1 MKHFKHLFL
10 LMLIAMGLCPA
21 MAQTQTHEAPYEVDF
36 NTRINTSSGFSVAP
50 GWQHIVDGNM
60 YYSYNSYNGY
70 EGGWLYTSYNQAEGV
85 NDLLVTPLVSGDVSM
100 LVKIYS
106 SSHADEAS
114 LRLFA
119 VTEGTDGTLQI
130 GDELPTELEFVT
142 EPEVAEGEEQP
153 VPALSTSSFVRVRL
167 ARGLE
172 TPTMVGI
179 RMAYVGIDNF
189 HADEADVVLHPGLTI
204 SSAQLNT
211 RTPEVTA
218 AGTYTLKFV
227 YRVSNTGEVDLNP
240 GDEGYEVRLYMKA
253 PEAGS
258 EDILLKT
265 IPVEE
270 TLAAGDQGSNTNV
283 EIELA
288 YEDYPDTYSYYFEEG
303 ISGTRYNV
311 YYQSTPVPYE
321 AVFAL
326 TDADGNEVKSG
337 VTIDFGL
344 VSGPRSKS
352 YRISNSGT
360 APLRLTG
367 LDVEGDFAVEGIS
380 AETVVNAKSYV
391 TFNIVAKGT
400 QPGEQLE
407 QITISSEEGGDYALI
422 VKAVVAEEGKWFEA
436 FDDGKVPVNMPVVD
450 GYWFVSSSGSTVGM
464 LYQSSDM
471 EGHIQ
476 SPMITL
482 AEGEAIMFEAM
493 GYDSSYNSALLKVY
507 WSTDRNTWTK
517 AAELS
522 TSGVADEWK
531 LSTTTK
537 KIYSVTGLPAGNI
550 YLMFGDRYCYIDN
563 IYGGTLVETA
573 HDMVTVSSNIP
584 AEAQVNNA
592 YSVSVTLKNAN
603 TETEAAGQYKVRL
616 YADNQ
621 MVAETEGADI
631 EPGKQ
636 MAFNLSYTPHKAGV
650 QKVYVAFEAEDYV
663 MKTAEVDVNVA
674 EEQATSQVQ
683 VGDYYTNNNKT
694 PLDINNSN
702 TESEAVYT
710 ADDLGLAAGTKINK
724 ITWRGYSMSKDV
736 TTDVQVWIENTEDVA
751 VGSEMKDV
759 STMTC
764 IYDGQYTFKKQGSSS
779 NRTDMLSVSL
789 AEPFVYEGQSLRI
802 HVRSMEIN
810 GYTTVYFEN
819 TNITGQCLY
828 RSSYSTTDFSQMS
841 LKNGNLPVVYLDVEK
856 DPTTLSGTV
865 TLAEDGTP
873 IADQNVTLV
882 SGDVL
887 YEATTDGEG
896 HYTMDVI
903 QDQLTYQL
911 RIEKEG
917 YNPFTQEVSFTGG
930 SQVVDAALVV
940 AKGLTID
947 AIEAP
952 AEAVANNEVT
962 VTVKATN
969 YSSTL
974 TEAGSYTAQLLNADG
989 EQIAEAETVALAAGE
1004 QHDYVFT
1011 FRPTEVGSME
1021 VYAAFEG
1028 LNFSEESE
1036 HATIEVKEE
1045 TALADI
1051 VIANPSSY
1059 SYSTNYN
1066 CAFDLYGSDDK
1077 GCQAIYTPAQM
1088 GIEAGINLRSIALRG
1103 YNTGNAV
1110 TANVRL
1116 FLQNTEDTEDYLTD
1130 QSEMQQVFEGRVTF
1144 EKGGNSSNRIVML
1157 NMPLTEPFVYEGK
1170 NMRIWIELT
1179 NQQGTS
1185 SGAYFEYFSETEY
1198 ISKDGGQTWKTN
1210 NYKPVLYATIS
1221 TAKQLAGNIT
1231 DMDGNV
1237 LPGATVTLTS
1247 PEAVYTG
1254 KADNEGRYFVDV
1266 VQADHTYTATFCV
1279 EGFETKT
1286 VENVTF
1292 AEGNVEMDVQLG
1304 YAAREFAEGEIY
1316 TICLPV
1322 ALDEAA
1328 VRKAGHFY
1336 ALNAIDGETI
1346 GFKEVTTTEAY
1357 VPYIYKATDGS
1368 DLFADMD
1375 AWTID
1380 AEANTTATVDNVSFI
1395 GTMSRQHVVAEEGVT
1410 CYGYSADNGTFGK
1423 ITSAFVSPFR
1433 AYLKVEGETAAKS
1446 YAIEM
1451 EDLPVPTGIDDEW
1464 MEDEGRK
1471 MNGKRVYDL
1480 QGRSVSYGT
1489 NSIRT
1494 TPKKGIYILNG
1505 KKVVLK

>member
-10 LMLIAMGLCPA
+10 LMLIVMGLSPA
-21 MAQTQTHEAPYEVDF
+21 MAQTQTHEAPYDVDF

-130 GDELPTELEFVT
+130 GDELPTVLEFVT

-204 SSAQLNT
+204 TSAQLST

-258 EDILLKT
+258 DDVLLKT
-265 IPVEE
+265 MPIEE
-270 TLAAGDQGSNTNV
+270 ALGVGDQGSNTNV

-303 ISGTRYNV
+303 ITRTRYNV

-321 AVFAL
+321 SVFAL

-367 LDVEGDFAVEGIS
+367 LDVEGDFAVEGIT

-400 QPGEQLE
+400 QPGEELE

-450 GYWFVSSSGSTVGM
+450 GYWFVSSSGSTAGM

-493 GYDSSYNSALLKVY
+493 GYDSSYNSALLNVY

-573 HDMVTVSSNIP
+573 HDMVAVSSNIP

-592 YSVSVTLKNAN
+592 YSASVTLKNAN

-616 YADNQ
+616 YADGEV
-621 MVAETEGADI
+621 VAETEGADI

-636 MAFNLSYTPHKAGV
+636 QAFNLSYTPHKAGV

-724 ITWRGYSMSKDV
+724 ITWRGYSTSKDV

-751 VGSEMKDV
+751 VGSDMKDV

-764 IYDGQYTFKKQGSSS
+764 IYDGQYTFRKQGGS
-779 NRTDMLSVSL
+779 NNRMDMLSVNL
-789 AEPFVYEGQSLRI
+789 TEPFVYEGQSLRI

-810 GYTTVYFEN
+810 GYTSVYFEN

-865 TLAEDGTP
+865 TLADDGTP
-873 IADQNVTLV
+873 VADQNVTLV

-887 YEATTDGEG
+887 YEATTNGEG
-896 HYTMDVI
+896 HYTMDVV

-940 AKGLTID
+940 AKGLAID

-962 VTVKATN
+962 VKVKATN

-974 TEAGSYTAQLLNADG
+974 TAAGSYTAQLLNADG
-989 EQIAEAETVALAAGE
+989 EQIAEAEAVALAAGE
-1004 QHDYVFT
+1004 QHEYTFA

-1059 SYSTNYN
+1059 SYSTYYN

-1144 EKGGNSSNRIVML
+1144 EKGGSSNNRIVML

-1185 SGAYFEYFSETEY
+1185 SGAYFEYFSDTEY

-1266 VQADHTYTATFCV
+1266 VQADHTYTATFSV

-1304 YAAREFAEGEIY
+1304 FAAREFTEGEMY

-1451 EDLPVPTGIDDEW
+1451 EDLPVATGVVTID
-1464 MEDEGRK
+1464 
-1471 MNGKRVYDL
+1471 NGQLTIDNSGNVYDL
-1480 QGRSVSYGT
+1480 QGRLVSHGYHVPPT
-1489 NSIRT
+1489 
-1494 TPKKGIYILNG
+1494 KKGIYIING
-1505 KKVVLK
+1505 KKTVVK

>member
-10 LMLIAMGLCPA
+10 LMLIMMGLSPA
-21 MAQTQTHEAPYEVDF
+21 IAQTQTHEEPYEVDF
-36 NTRINTSSGFSVAP
+36 NTSISTSSGFSVAP

-70 EGGWLYTSYNQAEGV
+70 AGGWLYTNSNQAEGV

-106 SSHADEAS
+106 SSHADDAS

-119 VTEGTDGTLQI
+119 VTEGADGELQI

-189 HADEADVVLHPGLTI
+189 HADEADVVLRRGLTI
-204 SSAQLNT
+204 ASAQLNT
-211 RTPEVTA
+211 KEPEVTPE
-218 AGTYTLKFV
+218 GTYTLKFNFYV
-227 YRVSNTGEVDLNP
+227 RNTGEVDLKP
-240 GDEGYEVRLYMKA
+240 GDEGYEVKLYMKA
-253 PEAGS
+253 SEAAT
-258 EDILLKT
+258 EDILLRT
-265 IPVEE
+265 IPIDQA
-270 TLAAGDQGSNTNV
+270 LAVNQQSSTTSFEVVLNYD
-283 EIELA
+283 
-288 YEDYPDTYSYYFEEG
+288 DYPDTYSYYFEEG

-311 YYQSTPVPYE
+311 YYSSTPVPYK
-321 AVFAL
+321 ADFKL
-326 TDADGNEVKSG
+326 TDNNSNEVKSG
-337 VTIDFGL
+337 TTIDFGL
-344 VSGPRSKS
+344 VQGEQSKT
-352 YRISNSGT
+352 YRIYNNGT
-360 APLRLTG
+360 APLSLTG
-367 LDVEGDFAVEGIS
+367 LDVEGDFAVEGIT
-380 AETVVNAKSYV
+380 AETVVSPKSYV
-391 TFNIVAKGT
+391 SFNIVAKGT

-422 VKAVVAEEGKWFEA
+422 VKAVVAEEGKWFEP
-436 FDDGKVPVNMPVVD
+436 FNDSKVPVNMPVVD
-450 GYWFVSSSGSTVGM
+450 GYWYVSNGM
-464 LYQSSDM
+464 LYQSSNM
-471 EGHIQ
+471 EGRIQ

-493 GYDSSYNSALLKVY
+493 GYDSSYNSALLNVY

-563 IYGGTLVETA
+563 IYGGTLVETV
-573 HDMVTVSSNIP
+573 HDMVAVSSNIP

-592 YSVSVTLKNAN
+592 YSASVTLKNAN
-603 TETEAAGQYKVRL
+603 TETEAAGQYKVRM
-616 YADNQ
+616 YADGEV
-621 MVAETEGADI
+621 VAETEGAAI

-636 MAFNLSYTPHKAGV
+636 LAFNLSYTPHKAGV

-702 TESEAVYT
+702 TESEAIYT
-710 ADDLGLAAGTKINK
+710 AENLKLAAGTKINK
-724 ITWRGYSMSKDV
+724 ITWRGYSTSKDV

-751 VGSEMKDV
+751 VGSDMKDV

-764 IYDGQYTFKKQGSSS
+764 IYDGQYTFRKQGGS
-779 NRTDMLSVSL
+779 NNRMDMLTVNL
-789 AEPFVYEGQSLRI
+789 TEPFVYEGQSLRI

-810 GYTTVYFEN
+810 GYTSVYFEN

-828 RSSYSTTDFSQMS
+828 RSSFSTTDFSQMS

-856 DPTTLSGTV
+856 DPTTLSGNVTLADDASPVADQTV
-865 TLAEDGTP
+865 TLT
-873 IADQNVTLV
+873 
-882 SGDVL
+882 SGNVL
-887 YEATTDGEG
+887 YEATTDAEG
-896 HYTMDVI
+896 HYTMNVI

-917 YNPFTQEVSFTGG
+917 YNPFAQEVSFTGG
-930 SQVVDAALVV
+930 SQVVNAALVV
-940 AKGLTID
+940 AKPLAVD

-952 AEAVANNEVT
+952 AEAVANNDVN

-974 TEAGSYTAQLLNADG
+974 TEAGSYTARLLNAAG
-989 EQIAEAETVALAAGE
+989 EQIAEADAVALAAGE
-1004 QHDYVFT
+1004 QHDYVFS
-1011 FRPTEVGSME
+1011 FHPTEVGLVE
-1021 VYAAFEG
+1021 VYAVFEG
-1028 LNFSEESE
+1028 VNFSEQTE
-1036 HATIEVKEE
+1036 HVTINVKEE

-1144 EKGGNSSNRIVML
+1144 EKGGSSNNRIVML

-1185 SGAYFEYFSETEY
+1185 SGAYFEYFNETEY

-1221 TAKQLAGNIT
+1221 TAKQLVGNIT
-1231 DMDGNV
+1231 DVDGNA

-1254 KADNEGRYFVDV
+1254 KADNQGHYYVEV
-1266 VQADHTYTATFCV
+1266 VQTENTYTATFSV

-1286 VENVTF
+1286 IEGISF
-1292 AEGNVEMDVQLG
+1292 AEGHVEQDVVLS
-1304 YAAREFAEGEIY
+1304 YAAREFAEGEVY

-1451 EDLPVPTGIDDEW
+1451 EDLPVPTGVVTID
-1464 MEDEGRK
+1464 
-1471 MNGKRVYDL
+1471 NGQLTIDNSGNVYDL
-1480 QGRSVSYGT
+1480 QGRLVSHGYHVPP
-1489 NSIRT
+1489 I
-1494 TPKKGIYILNG
+1494 KKGIYIING
-1505 KKVVLK
+1505 KKTVVK

>member
-10 LMLIAMGLCPA
+10 LMLIMMGLSPA
-21 MAQTQTHEAPYEVDF
+21 IAQTQTHEEPYEVDF
-36 NTRINTSSGFSVAP
+36 NTSISTSSGFSVAP

-70 EGGWLYTSYNQAEGV
+70 AGGWLYTNSNQAEGV
-85 NDLLVTPLVSGDVSM
+85 NDLLVTPLLSGDVSM
-100 LVKIYS
+100 LVKVYS
-106 SSHADEAS
+106 SSHADDAS

-119 VTEGTDGTLQI
+119 VTEGADGELQI

-153 VPALSTSSFVRVRL
+153 VPALSASSFVRVRL

-172 TPTMVGI
+172 APTMVGI

-204 SSAQLNT
+204 ASAQLNT
-211 RTPEVTA
+211 KEPEVTPE
-218 AGTYTLKFV
+218 GTYTLKFNFYV
-227 YRVSNTGEVDLNP
+227 RNTGEVDLKP
-240 GDEGYEVRLYMKA
+240 GDEGYEVKLYMKA
-253 PEAGS
+253 SEAATEG
-258 EDILLKT
+258 ILLRT
-265 IPVEE
+265 IPIDQA
-270 TLAAGDQGSNTNV
+270 LAVNQQSSTTSFEVVLNYD
-283 EIELA
+283 
-288 YEDYPDTYSYYFEEG
+288 DYPDTYSYYFEEG

-311 YYQSTPVPYE
+311 YYSSTPVPYK
-321 AVFAL
+321 ADFKL
-326 TDADGNEVKSG
+326 TDNNSNEVKSG
-337 VTIDFGL
+337 TTIDFGL
-344 VSGPRSKS
+344 VQGEQSKT
-352 YRISNSGT
+352 YRIYNNGT
-360 APLRLTG
+360 APLSLTG
-367 LDVEGDFAVEGIS
+367 LDVEGDFAVEGIT
-380 AETVVNAKSYV
+380 AETVVSPKSYV
-391 TFNIVAKGT
+391 SFNIVAKGT

-407 QITISSEEGGDYALI
+407 QITISSYEGGDYALI
-422 VKAVVAEEGKWFEA
+422 VKAFVAEEGKWFEP
-436 FDDGKVPVNMPVVD
+436 FNDSKVPVNMPVVD
-450 GYWFVSSSGSTVGM
+450 GYWYVSNGM
-464 LYQSSDM
+464 LYQSSNM
-471 EGHIQ
+471 EGRIQ

-493 GYDSSYNSALLKVY
+493 GYESSYGSSSPMLNVY

-522 TSGVADEWK
+522 TSSEADQWK

-537 KIYSVTGLPAGNI
+537 KIFTINGLPAGNI

-563 IYGGTLVETA
+563 IYGGTLVEIA
-573 HDMVTVSSNIP
+573 HDMVAVSSNLP
-584 AEAQVNNA
+584 AEAMVNNTYNA
-592 YSVSVTLKNAN
+592 SVTLKNAN
-603 TETEAAGQYKVRL
+603 TETEGAGSYKVRL

-621 MVAETEGADI
+621 MVAETEGGDI

-636 MAFNLSYTPHKAGV
+636 LAFSLSYTPHKVGV
-650 QKVYVAFEAEDYV
+650 QKMYVAFEAEDYV

-674 EEQATSQVQ
+674 EEQANQVQ
-683 VGDYYTNNNKT
+683 VGDFYANDNKT
-694 PLDINNSN
+694 PLDINNNN
-702 TESEAVYT
+702 TESEAIYT
-710 ADDLGLAAGTKINK
+710 AENLKLAAGTKINK
-724 ITWRGYSMSKDV
+724 ITWRGYSTSKDV

-751 VGSEMKDV
+751 VGSDMKDV

-764 IYDGQYTFKKQGSSS
+764 IYDGQYTFRKQGGS
-779 NRTDMLSVSL
+779 NNRMDMLTVNL
-789 AEPFVYEGQSLRI
+789 TEPFVYEGQSLRI

-810 GYTTVYFEN
+810 GYTSVYFEN

-828 RSSYSTTDFSQMS
+828 RSSYRTTDFSQMS
-841 LKNGNLPVVYLDVEK
+841 LNNGNLPVVYLDVEK
-856 DPTTLSGTV
+856 DPTTLSGNVTLADDASPVADQTV
-865 TLAEDGTP
+865 TLT
-873 IADQNVTLV
+873 
-882 SGDVL
+882 SGNVL
-887 YEATTDGEG
+887 YEATTDAEG
-896 HYTMDVI
+896 RYTMNVI

-917 YNPFTQEVSFTGG
+917 YNPFAQEVSFTGG

-940 AKGLTID
+940 AKGLAID

-1011 FRPTEVGSME
+1011 FRPTEVGLVE
-1021 VYAAFEG
+1021 VYAVFEG
-1028 LNFSEESE
+1028 VNFSEQTE
-1036 HATIEVKEE
+1036 HVTINVKEE

-1144 EKGGNSSNRIVML
+1144 EKGGSSNNRIVML

-1185 SGAYFEYFSETEY
+1185 SGANFEYFNETEY

-1221 TAKQLAGNIT
+1221 TAKQLVGNIT
-1231 DMDGNV
+1231 DVDGNA

-1254 KADNEGRYFVDV
+1254 KADNQGHYYVEV
-1266 VQADHTYTATFCV
+1266 VQTENTYTATFSV

-1286 VENVTF
+1286 IEGISF
-1292 AEGNVEMDVQLG
+1292 AEGHVEQDVVLS
-1304 YAAREFAEGEIY
+1304 YAAREFAEGEVY

-1451 EDLPVPTGIDDEW
+1451 EDLPVPTGVVTID
-1464 MEDEGRK
+1464 
-1471 MNGKRVYDL
+1471 NGQLTIDNSGNVYDL
-1480 QGRSVSYGT
+1480 QGRLVSHGYHVPP
-1489 NSIRT
+1489 I
-1494 TPKKGIYILNG
+1494 KKGIYIING
-1505 KKVVLK
+1505 KKTVVK

>member
-10 LMLIAMGLCPA
+10 LMLIMMGLSPA
-21 MAQTQTHEAPYEVDF
+21 IAQTQTHEEPYEVDF
-36 NTRINTSSGFSVAP
+36 NTSISTSSGFSVAP

-70 EGGWLYTSYNQAEGV
+70 AGGWLYTNSNQAEGV
-85 NDLLVTPLVSGDVSM
+85 NDLLVTPLLSGDVSM
-100 LVKIYS
+100 LVKVYS
-106 SSHADEAS
+106 SSHADDAS

-119 VTEGTDGTLQI
+119 VTEGADGELQI

-189 HADEADVVLHPGLTI
+189 HADEADVVLRRGLTI
-204 SSAQLNT
+204 ASAQLNT
-211 RTPEVTA
+211 KEPEVTPE
-218 AGTYTLKFV
+218 GTYTLKFNFYV
-227 YRVSNTGEVDLNP
+227 RNTGEVDLKP
-240 GDEGYEVRLYMKA
+240 GDEGYEVKLYMKA
-253 PEAGS
+253 SEAAT
-258 EDILLKT
+258 EDILLRT
-265 IPVEE
+265 IPIDQA
-270 TLAAGDQGSNTNV
+270 LAVNQQSSTTSFEVVLNYD
-283 EIELA
+283 
-288 YEDYPDTYSYYFEEG
+288 DYPDTYSYYFEEG

-311 YYQSTPVPYE
+311 YYSSTPVPYK
-321 AVFAL
+321 ADFKL
-326 TDADGNEVKSG
+326 TDNNSNEVKSG
-337 VTIDFGL
+337 TTIDFGL
-344 VSGPRSKS
+344 VQGEQSKT
-352 YRISNSGT
+352 YRIYNNGT
-360 APLRLTG
+360 APLSLTG
-367 LDVEGDFAVEGIS
+367 LDVEGDFAVEGIT
-380 AETVVNAKSYV
+380 AETVVSPKSYV
-391 TFNIVAKGT
+391 SFNIVAKGT

-422 VKAVVAEEGKWFEA
+422 VKAVVAEEGKWFEP
-436 FDDGKVPVNMPVVD
+436 FNDSKVPVNMPVVD
-450 GYWFVSSSGSTVGM
+450 GYWYVSNGM
-464 LYQSSDM
+464 LYQSSNM
-471 EGHIQ
+471 EGRIQ

-493 GYDSSYNSALLKVY
+493 GYDSSYNSALLNVY

-563 IYGGTLVETA
+563 IYGGTLVETV
-573 HDMVTVSSNIP
+573 HDMVAVSSNIP

-592 YSVSVTLKNAN
+592 YSASVTLKNAN
-603 TETEAAGQYKVRL
+603 TETEAAGQYKVRM
-616 YADNQ
+616 YADGEV
-621 MVAETEGADI
+621 VAETEGAAI

-636 MAFNLSYTPHKAGV
+636 LAFNLSYTPHKAGV

-702 TESEAVYT
+702 TESEAIYT
-710 ADDLGLAAGTKINK
+710 AENLKLAAGTKINK
-724 ITWRGYSMSKDV
+724 ITWRGYSTSKDV

-751 VGSEMKDV
+751 VGSDMKDV

-764 IYDGQYTFKKQGSSS
+764 IYDGQYTFRKQGGS
-779 NRTDMLSVSL
+779 NNRMDMLTVNL
-789 AEPFVYEGQSLRI
+789 TEPFVYEGQSLRI

-810 GYTTVYFEN
+810 GYTSVYFEN

-828 RSSYSTTDFSQMS
+828 RSSFSTTDFSQMS

-856 DPTTLSGTV
+856 DPTTLSGNVTLADDASPVADQTV
-865 TLAEDGTP
+865 TLT
-873 IADQNVTLV
+873 
-882 SGDVL
+882 SGNVL
-887 YEATTDGEG
+887 YEATTDAEG
-896 HYTMDVI
+896 HYTMNVI

-917 YNPFTQEVSFTGG
+917 YNPFAQEVSFTGG
-930 SQVVDAALVV
+930 SQVVNAALVV
-940 AKGLTID
+940 AKPLAVD

-952 AEAVANNEVT
+952 AEAVANNDVN

-974 TEAGSYTAQLLNADG
+974 TEAGSYTARLLNAAG
-989 EQIAEAETVALAAGE
+989 EQIAEADAVALAAGE
-1004 QHDYVFT
+1004 QHDYVFS
-1011 FRPTEVGSME
+1011 FHPTEVGLVE
-1021 VYAAFEG
+1021 VYAVFEG
-1028 LNFSEESE
+1028 VNFSEQTE
-1036 HATIEVKEE
+1036 HVTINVKEE

-1144 EKGGNSSNRIVML
+1144 EKGGSSNNRIVML

-1185 SGAYFEYFSETEY
+1185 SGAYFEYFNETEY

-1221 TAKQLAGNIT
+1221 TAKQLVGNIT
-1231 DMDGNV
+1231 DVDGNA

-1254 KADNEGRYFVDV
+1254 KADNQGHYYVEV
-1266 VQADHTYTATFCV
+1266 VQTENTYTATFSV

-1286 VENVTF
+1286 IEGISF
-1292 AEGNVEMDVQLG
+1292 AEGHVEQDVVLS
-1304 YAAREFAEGEIY
+1304 YAAREFAEGEVY

-1451 EDLPVPTGIDDEW
+1451 EDLPVPTGVVTID
-1464 MEDEGRK
+1464 
-1471 MNGKRVYDL
+1471 NGQLTIDNSGNVYDL
-1480 QGRSVSYGT
+1480 QGRLVSHGYHVPP
-1489 NSIRT
+1489 I
-1494 TPKKGIYILNG
+1494 KKGIYIING
-1505 KKVVLK
+1505 KKTVVK

>member
-10 LMLIAMGLCPA
+10 LMLIMMGLSPA
-21 MAQTQTHEAPYEVDF
+21 IAQTQTHEEPYEVDF
-36 NTRINTSSGFSVAP
+36 NTSISTSSGFSVAP

-70 EGGWLYTSYNQAEGV
+70 AGGWLYTNSNQAEGV
-85 NDLLVTPLVSGDVSM
+85 NDLLVTPLLSGDVSM
-100 LVKIYS
+100 LVKVYS
-106 SSHADEAS
+106 SSHADDAS

-119 VTEGTDGTLQI
+119 VTEGADGELQI

-153 VPALSTSSFVRVRL
+153 VPALSASSFVRVRL

-189 HADEADVVLHPGLTI
+189 HADEADVVLRRGLTI
-204 SSAQLNT
+204 SSAQLST

-253 PEAGS
+253 NETGS

-303 ISGTRYNV
+303 ISGTRYDV

-326 TDADGNEVKSG
+326 TDANGNEVKSG
-337 VTIDFGL
+337 TTIDFGL
-344 VSGPRSKS
+344 VQGEQSKT
-352 YRISNSGT
+352 YRIYNNGT
-360 APLRLTG
+360 APLSLTG
-367 LDVEGDFAVEGIS
+367 LDVEGDFAVEGIT
-380 AETVVNAKSYV
+380 AETVVSPKSYV
-391 TFNIVAKGT
+391 SFNIVAKGT

-407 QITISSEEGGDYALI
+407 QITISSYEGGDYALI
-422 VKAVVAEEGKWFEA
+422 VKAFVAEEGKWFEP
-436 FDDGKVPVNMPVVD
+436 FNDSKVPVNMPVVD
-450 GYWFVSSSGSTVGM
+450 GYWYVSNGM
-464 LYQSSDM
+464 LYQSSNM
-471 EGHIQ
+471 EGRIQ

-493 GYDSSYNSALLKVY
+493 GYESSYGSSSPMLNVY

-522 TSGVADEWK
+522 TSSEADQWK

-537 KIYSVTGLPAGNI
+537 KIFTINGLPAGNI

-563 IYGGTLVETA
+563 IYGGTLVEIA
-573 HDMVTVSSNIP
+573 HDMVAVSSNLP
-584 AEAQVNNA
+584 AEAMVNNTYNA
-592 YSVSVTLKNAN
+592 SVTLKNAN
-603 TETEAAGQYKVRL
+603 TETEGAGSYKVRL

-621 MVAETEGADI
+621 MVAETEGGDI

-636 MAFNLSYTPHKAGV
+636 LAFSLSYTPHKVGV
-650 QKVYVAFEAEDYV
+650 QKMYVAFEAEDYV

-674 EEQATSQVQ
+674 EEQANQVQ
-683 VGDYYTNNNKT
+683 VGDFYANDNKT
-694 PLDINNSN
+694 PLDINNNN
-702 TESEAVYT
+702 TESEAIYT
-710 ADDLGLAAGTKINK
+710 AENLKLAAGTKINK
-724 ITWRGYSMSKDV
+724 ITWRGYSTSKDV

-751 VGSEMKDV
+751 VGSDMKDV

-764 IYDGQYTFKKQGSSS
+764 IYDGQYTFRKQGGS
-779 NRTDMLSVSL
+779 NNRMDMLTVNL
-789 AEPFVYEGQSLRI
+789 TEPFVYEGQSLRI

-810 GYTTVYFEN
+810 GYTSVYFEN

-841 LKNGNLPVVYLDVEK
+841 LKNGNLPVVYLDAEK
-856 DPTTLSGTV
+856 DPTTLSGNVTLADDASPVADQTV
-865 TLAEDGTP
+865 TLT
-873 IADQNVTLV
+873 
-882 SGDVL
+882 SGNVL
-887 YEATTDGEG
+887 YEATTDAEG
-896 HYTMDVI
+896 HYTMNVI

-917 YNPFTQEVSFTGG
+917 YNPFAQEVSFADG
-930 SQVVDAALVV
+930 SQVVNAALVV
-940 AKGLTID
+940 AKPLAVD

-952 AEAVANNEVT
+952 AEAVANNDVN

-974 TEAGSYTAQLLNADG
+974 TEAGSYTARLLNAAG
-989 EQIAEAETVALAAGE
+989 EQIAEADAVALAAGE
-1004 QHDYVFT
+1004 QHDYVFS
-1011 FRPTEVGSME
+1011 FHPTEVGLVE
-1021 VYAAFEG
+1021 VYAVFEG
-1028 LNFSEESE
+1028 VNFSEQTE
-1036 HATIEVKEE
+1036 HVTINVKEE

-1144 EKGGNSSNRIVML
+1144 EKGGSSNNRIVML

-1185 SGAYFEYFSETEY
+1185 SGANFEFFNETEY

-1221 TAKQLAGNIT
+1221 TAKQLVGNIT
-1231 DMDGNV
+1231 DVDGNA

-1254 KADNEGRYFVDV
+1254 KADNQGHYYVEV
-1266 VQADHTYTATFCV
+1266 VQTENTYTATFSV

-1286 VENVTF
+1286 IEGISF
-1292 AEGNVEMDVQLG
+1292 AEGHVEQDVVLS
-1304 YAAREFAEGEIY
+1304 YAAREFAEGEVY

-1451 EDLPVPTGIDDEW
+1451 EDLPVPTGVVTID
-1464 MEDEGRK
+1464 
-1471 MNGKRVYDL
+1471 NGQLTIDNSGNVYDL
-1480 QGRSVSYGT
+1480 QGRLVSHGYHVPP
-1489 NSIRT
+1489 I
-1494 TPKKGIYILNG
+1494 KKGIYIING
-1505 KKVVLK
+1505 KKTVVK

>member
-10 LMLIAMGLCPA
+10 LMLIMMGLSPA
-21 MAQTQTHEAPYEVDF
+21 IAQTQTHEEPYEVDF
-36 NTRINTSSGFSVAP
+36 NTSISTSSGFSVAP
-50 GWQHIVDGNM
+50 GWQHIVDGNV
-60 YYSYNSYNGY
+60 YYSYSSYNGY
-70 EGGWLYTSYNQAEGV
+70 AGGWLYTNSNQAEGV
-85 NDLLVTPLVSGDVSM
+85 NDLLVTPLLSGDVSM
-100 LVKIYS
+100 LVKVYS

-153 VPALSTSSFVRVRL
+153 VPALSASSFVRVRL

-189 HADEADVVLHPGLTI
+189 HADEADVVLRRGLTI
-204 SSAQLNT
+204 SSAQLST

-253 PEAGS
+253 NETGS

-303 ISGTRYNV
+303 ISGTRYDV

-326 TDADGNEVKSG
+326 TDANGNEVKSG
-337 VTIDFGL
+337 TTIDFGL
-344 VSGPRSKS
+344 VQGEQSKT
-352 YRISNSGT
+352 YRIYNNGT
-360 APLRLTG
+360 APLSLTG
-367 LDVEGDFAVEGIS
+367 LDVEGDFAVEGIT
-380 AETVVNAKSYV
+380 AETVVSPKSYV
-391 TFNIVAKGT
+391 SFNIVAKGT

-407 QITISSEEGGDYALI
+407 QITISSYEGGDYALI
-422 VKAVVAEEGKWFEA
+422 VKAFVAEEGKWFEP
-436 FDDGKVPVNMPVVD
+436 FNDSKVPVNMPVVD
-450 GYWFVSSSGSTVGM
+450 GYWYVSNGM
-464 LYQSSDM
+464 LYQSRNM
-471 EGHIQ
+471 EGRIQ

-493 GYDSSYNSALLKVY
+493 GYESSYGSSSPMLNVY

-522 TSGVADEWK
+522 TSSEADQWK

-537 KIYSVTGLPAGNI
+537 KIFTINGLPAGNI

-563 IYGGTLVETA
+563 IYGGTLVEIA
-573 HDMVTVSSNIP
+573 HDMVAVSSNLP
-584 AEAQVNNA
+584 AEAMVNNTYNA
-592 YSVSVTLKNAN
+592 SVTLKNAN
-603 TETEAAGQYKVRL
+603 TETEGAGSYKVRL

-621 MVAETEGADI
+621 MVAETEGGDI

-636 MAFNLSYTPHKAGV
+636 LAFSLSYTPHKVGV
-650 QKVYVAFEAEDYV
+650 QKMYVAFEAEDYV

-674 EEQATSQVQ
+674 EEQANQVQ
-683 VGDYYTNNNKT
+683 VGDFYANDNKT
-694 PLDINNSN
+694 PLDINNNN
-702 TESEAVYT
+702 TESEAIYT
-710 ADDLGLAAGTKINK
+710 AENLKLAAGTKINK
-724 ITWRGYSMSKDV
+724 ITWRGYSTSKDV

-751 VGSEMKDV
+751 VGSDMKDV

-764 IYDGQYTFKKQGSSS
+764 IYDGQYTFRKQGGS
-779 NRTDMLSVSL
+779 NNRMDMLTVNL
-789 AEPFVYEGQSLRI
+789 TEPFVYEGQSLRI

-810 GYTTVYFEN
+810 GYTSVYFEN

-841 LKNGNLPVVYLDVEK
+841 LKNGNLPVVYLDAEK
-856 DPTTLSGTV
+856 DPTTLSGNVTLADDASPVADQTV
-865 TLAEDGTP
+865 TLT
-873 IADQNVTLV
+873 
-882 SGDVL
+882 SGNVL
-887 YEATTDGEG
+887 YEATTDAEG
-896 HYTMDVI
+896 HYTMNVI

-917 YNPFTQEVSFTGG
+917 YNPFAQEVSFADG
-930 SQVVDAALVV
+930 SQVVNAALVV
-940 AKGLTID
+940 AKPLAVD

-952 AEAVANNEVT
+952 AEAVANNDVN

-974 TEAGSYTAQLLNADG
+974 TEAGSYTARLLNAAG
-989 EQIAEAETVALAAGE
+989 EQIAEADAVALAAGE
-1004 QHDYVFT
+1004 QHDYVFS
-1011 FRPTEVGSME
+1011 FHPTEVGLVE
-1021 VYAAFEG
+1021 VYAVFEG
-1028 LNFSEESE
+1028 VNFSEQTE
-1036 HATIEVKEE
+1036 HVTINVKEE

-1116 FLQNTEDTEDYLTD
+1116 FLQNTKDTEDYLTD

-1144 EKGGNSSNRIVML
+1144 EKGGSSNNRIVML

-1185 SGAYFEYFSETEY
+1185 SGANFEFFNETEY

-1221 TAKQLAGNIT
+1221 TAKQLVGNIT
-1231 DMDGNV
+1231 DVDGNA

-1254 KADNEGRYFVDV
+1254 KADNQGHYYVEV
-1266 VQADHTYTATFCV
+1266 VQTENTYTATFSV

-1286 VENVTF
+1286 IEGISF
-1292 AEGNVEMDVQLG
+1292 AEGHVEQDVVLS
-1304 YAAREFAEGEIY
+1304 YAAREFAEGEVY

-1451 EDLPVPTGIDDEW
+1451 EDLPVPTGVVTID
-1464 MEDEGRK
+1464 
-1471 MNGKRVYDL
+1471 NGQLTIDNSGNVYDL
-1480 QGRSVSYGT
+1480 QGRLVSHGYHVPP
-1489 NSIRT
+1489 I
-1494 TPKKGIYILNG
+1494 KKGIYIING
-1505 KKVVLK
+1505 KKTVVK

>member
-10 LMLIAMGLCPA
+10 LMLIMMGLSPA
-21 MAQTQTHEAPYEVDF
+21 IAQTQTHEEPYEVDF
-36 NTRINTSSGFSVAP
+36 NTSISTSSGFSVAP

-70 EGGWLYTSYNQAEGV
+70 AGGWLYTNSNQAEGV
-85 NDLLVTPLVSGDVSM
+85 NDLLVTPLLSGDVSM
-100 LVKIYS
+100 LVKVYS
-106 SSHADEAS
+106 SSHADDAS

-119 VTEGTDGTLQI
+119 VTEGADGELQI

-153 VPALSTSSFVRVRL
+153 VPALSASSFVRVRL

-172 TPTMVGI
+172 APTMVGI

-204 SSAQLNT
+204 ASAQLNT
-211 RTPEVTA
+211 KEPEVTPE
-218 AGTYTLKFV
+218 GTYTLKFNFYV
-227 YRVSNTGEVDLNP
+227 RNTGEVDLKP
-240 GDEGYEVRLYMKA
+240 GDEGYEVKLYMKA
-253 PEAGS
+253 SEAATEG
-258 EDILLKT
+258 ILLRT
-265 IPVEE
+265 IPIDQA
-270 TLAAGDQGSNTNV
+270 LAVNQQSSTTSFEVVLNYD
-283 EIELA
+283 
-288 YEDYPDTYSYYFEEG
+288 DYPDTYSYYFEEG

-311 YYQSTPVPYE
+311 YYSSTPVPYK
-321 AVFAL
+321 ADFKL
-326 TDADGNEVKSG
+326 TDNNSNEVKSG
-337 VTIDFGL
+337 TTIDFGL
-344 VSGPRSKS
+344 VQGEQSKT
-352 YRISNSGT
+352 YRIYNNGT
-360 APLRLTG
+360 APLSLTG
-367 LDVEGDFAVEGIS
+367 LDVEGDFAVEGIT
-380 AETVVNAKSYV
+380 AETVVSPKSYV
-391 TFNIVAKGT
+391 SFNIVAKGT

-407 QITISSEEGGDYALI
+407 QITISSYEGGDYALI
-422 VKAVVAEEGKWFEA
+422 VKAFVAEEGKWFEP
-436 FDDGKVPVNMPVVD
+436 FNDSKVPVNMPVVD
-450 GYWFVSSSGSTVGM
+450 GYWYVSNGM
-464 LYQSSDM
+464 LYQSSNM
-471 EGHIQ
+471 EGRIQ

-493 GYDSSYNSALLKVY
+493 GYESSYGSSSPMLNVY

-522 TSGVADEWK
+522 TSSEADQWK

-537 KIYSVTGLPAGNI
+537 KIFTINGLPAGNI

-563 IYGGTLVETA
+563 IYGGTLVEIA
-573 HDMVTVSSNIP
+573 HDMVAVSSNLP
-584 AEAQVNNA
+584 AEAMVNNTYNA
-592 YSVSVTLKNAN
+592 SVTLKNAN
-603 TETEAAGQYKVRL
+603 TETEGAGSYKVRL

-621 MVAETEGADI
+621 MVAETEGGDI

-636 MAFNLSYTPHKAGV
+636 LAFSLSYTPHKVGV
-650 QKVYVAFEAEDYV
+650 QKMYVAFEAEDYV

-674 EEQATSQVQ
+674 EEQANQVQ
-683 VGDYYTNNNKT
+683 VGDFYANDNKT
-694 PLDINNSN
+694 PLDINNNN
-702 TESEAVYT
+702 TESEAIYT
-710 ADDLGLAAGTKINK
+710 AENLKLAAGTKINK
-724 ITWRGYSMSKDV
+724 ITWRGYSTSKDV

-751 VGSEMKDV
+751 VGSDMKDV

-764 IYDGQYTFKKQGSSS
+764 IYDGQYTFRKQGGS
-779 NRTDMLSVSL
+779 NNRMDMLTVNL
-789 AEPFVYEGQSLRI
+789 TEPFVYEGQSLRI

-810 GYTTVYFEN
+810 GYTSVYFEN

-828 RSSYSTTDFSQMS
+828 RSSYRTTDFSQMS
-841 LKNGNLPVVYLDVEK
+841 LNNGNLPVVYLDVEK
-856 DPTTLSGTV
+856 DPTTLSGNVTLADDASPVADQTV
-865 TLAEDGTP
+865 TLT
-873 IADQNVTLV
+873 
-882 SGDVL
+882 SGNVL
-887 YEATTDGEG
+887 YEATTDAEG
-896 HYTMDVI
+896 RYTMNVI

-917 YNPFTQEVSFTGG
+917 YNPFAQEVSFTGG

-940 AKGLTID
+940 AKGLAID

-1011 FRPTEVGSME
+1011 FRPTEVGLVE
-1021 VYAAFEG
+1021 VYAVFEG
-1028 LNFSEESE
+1028 VNFSEQTE
-1036 HATIEVKEE
+1036 HVTINVKEE

-1144 EKGGNSSNRIVML
+1144 EKGGSSNNRIVML

-1185 SGAYFEYFSETEY
+1185 SGANFEYFNETEY

-1221 TAKQLAGNIT
+1221 TAKQLVGNIT
-1231 DMDGNV
+1231 DVDGNA

-1254 KADNEGRYFVDV
+1254 KADNQGHYYVEV
-1266 VQADHTYTATFCV
+1266 VQTENTYTATFSV

-1286 VENVTF
+1286 IEGISF
-1292 AEGNVEMDVQLG
+1292 AEGHVEQDVVLS
-1304 YAAREFAEGEIY
+1304 YAAREFAEGEVY

-1451 EDLPVPTGIDDEW
+1451 EDLPVPTGVVTID
-1464 MEDEGRK
+1464 
-1471 MNGKRVYDL
+1471 NGQLTIDNSGNVYDL
-1480 QGRSVSYGT
+1480 QGRLVSHGYHVPP
-1489 NSIRT
+1489 I
-1494 TPKKGIYILNG
+1494 KKGIYIING
-1505 KKVVLK
+1505 KKTVVT

>member
-1 MKHFKHLFL
+1 
-10 LMLIAMGLCPA
+10 
-21 MAQTQTHEAPYEVDF
+21 
-36 NTRINTSSGFSVAP
+36 
-50 GWQHIVDGNM
+50 
-60 YYSYNSYNGY
+60 
-70 EGGWLYTSYNQAEGV
+70 
-85 NDLLVTPLVSGDVSM
+85 
-100 LVKIYS
+100 
-106 SSHADEAS
+106 
-114 LRLFA
+114 
-119 VTEGTDGTLQI
+119 
-130 GDELPTELEFVT
+130 
-142 EPEVAEGEEQP
+142 
-153 VPALSTSSFVRVRL
+153 VRVRL

-172 TPTMVGI
+172 APTMVGI

-204 SSAQLNT
+204 ASAQLNT
-211 RTPEVTA
+211 KEPEVTPE
-218 AGTYTLKFV
+218 GTYTLKFNFYV
-227 YRVSNTGEVDLNP
+227 RNTGEVDLKP
-240 GDEGYEVRLYMKA
+240 GDEGYEVKLYMKA
-253 PEAGS
+253 SEAAT
-258 EDILLKT
+258 EDILLRT
-265 IPVEE
+265 IPIDQA
-270 TLAAGDQGSNTNV
+270 LAVNQQSSTTSFEVVLNYD
-283 EIELA
+283 
-288 YEDYPDTYSYYFEEG
+288 DYPDTYSYYFEEG

-311 YYQSTPVPYE
+311 YYSSTPVPYK
-321 AVFAL
+321 ADFKL
-326 TDADGNEVKSG
+326 TDNNSNEVKSG
-337 VTIDFGL
+337 TTIDFGL
-344 VSGPRSKS
+344 VQGEQSKT
-352 YRISNSGT
+352 YRIYNNGT
-360 APLRLTG
+360 APLSLTG
-367 LDVEGDFAVEGIS
+367 LDVEGDFAVEGIT
-380 AETVVNAKSYV
+380 AETVVSPKSYV
-391 TFNIVAKGT
+391 SFNIVAKGT

-407 QITISSEEGGDYALI
+407 QITISSYEGGDYALI
-422 VKAVVAEEGKWFEA
+422 VKAFVAEEGKWFEP
-436 FDDGKVPVNMPVVD
+436 FNDSKVPVNMPVVD
-450 GYWFVSSSGSTVGM
+450 GYWYVSNGM
-464 LYQSSDM
+464 LYQSSNM
-471 EGHIQ
+471 EGRIQ

-493 GYDSSYNSALLKVY
+493 GYESSYGSSSPMLNVY

-522 TSGVADEWK
+522 TSSEADQWK

-537 KIYSVTGLPAGNI
+537 KIFTINGLPAGNI

-563 IYGGTLVETA
+563 IYGGTLVEIA
-573 HDMVTVSSNIP
+573 HDMVAVSSNLP
-584 AEAQVNNA
+584 AEAMVNNTYNA
-592 YSVSVTLKNAN
+592 SVTLKNAN
-603 TETEAAGQYKVRL
+603 TETEGAGSYKVRL

-621 MVAETEGADI
+621 MVAETEGGDI

-636 MAFNLSYTPHKAGV
+636 LAFSLSYTPHKVGV
-650 QKVYVAFEAEDYV
+650 QKMYVAFEAEDYV

-674 EEQATSQVQ
+674 EEQANQVQ
-683 VGDYYTNNNKT
+683 VGDFYANDNKT
-694 PLDINNSN
+694 PLDINNNN
-702 TESEAVYT
+702 TESEAIYT
-710 ADDLGLAAGTKINK
+710 AENLKLAAGTKINK
-724 ITWRGYSMSKDV
+724 ITWRGYSTSKDV

-751 VGSEMKDV
+751 VGSDMKDV

-764 IYDGQYTFKKQGSSS
+764 IYDGQYTFRKQGGS
-779 NRTDMLSVSL
+779 NNRMDMLTVNL
-789 AEPFVYEGQSLRI
+789 TEPFVYEGQSLRI
-802 HVRSMEIN
+802 HVRSMDN
-810 GYTTVYFEN
+810 DYTTVYFEN

-828 RSSYSTTDFSQMS
+828 RSSYRTTDFSQMS
-841 LKNGNLPVVYLDVEK
+841 LNNGNLPVVYLDVEK
-856 DPTTLSGTV
+856 DPTTLSGNVTLADDASPVADQTV
-865 TLAEDGTP
+865 TLT
-873 IADQNVTLV
+873 
-882 SGDVL
+882 SGNVL
-887 YEATTDGEG
+887 YEATTDAEG
-896 HYTMDVI
+896 RYTMNVI

-917 YNPFTQEVSFTGG
+917 YNPFAQEVSFADG
-930 SQVVDAALVV
+930 SQVVNAALVV
-940 AKGLTID
+940 AKPLAVD

-952 AEAVANNEVT
+952 AEAVANNDVN

-974 TEAGSYTAQLLNADG
+974 TEAGSYTARLLNAAG
-989 EQIAEAETVALAAGE
+989 EQIAEADAVALAAGE
-1004 QHDYVFT
+1004 QHDYVFS
-1011 FRPTEVGSME
+1011 FHPTEVGLVE
-1021 VYAAFEG
+1021 VYAVFEG
-1028 LNFSEESE
+1028 VNFSEQTE
-1036 HATIEVKEE
+1036 HVTINVKEE

-1144 EKGGNSSNRIVML
+1144 EKGGSSNNRIVML

-1185 SGAYFEYFSETEY
+1185 SGAYFEYFNETEY

-1221 TAKQLAGNIT
+1221 TAKQLVGNIT
-1231 DMDGNV
+1231 DVDGNA

-1254 KADNEGRYFVDV
+1254 KADNQGHYYVEV
-1266 VQADHTYTATFCV
+1266 VQTENTYTATFSV

-1286 VENVTF
+1286 IEGISF
-1292 AEGNVEMDVQLG
+1292 AEGHVEQDVVLS
-1304 YAAREFAEGEIY
+1304 YAAREFAEGEVY

-1380 AEANTTATVDNVSFI
+1380 AEANTTATVDNVNFI

-1451 EDLPVPTGIDDEW
+1451 EDLPVPTGVVTID
-1464 MEDEGRK
+1464 
-1471 MNGKRVYDL
+1471 NGQLTIDNSGNVYDL
-1480 QGRSVSYGT
+1480 QGRLVSHGYHVPP
-1489 NSIRT
+1489 I
-1494 TPKKGIYILNG
+1494 KKGIYIING
-1505 KKVVLK
+1505 KKTVVK

>member
-60 YYSYNSYNGY
+60 YYGYSSYNGY

-172 TPTMVGI
+172 APTMVGI

-189 HADEADVVLHPGLTI
+189 HADEADVVLRRGLTI
-204 SSAQLNT
+204 SSAQLST

-253 PEAGS
+253 NETGS

-303 ISGTRYNV
+303 ISGTRYDV

-326 TDADGNEVKSG
+326 TDANGNEVKSG
-337 VTIDFGL
+337 TTIDFGL
-344 VSGPRSKS
+344 VQGEQSKT
-352 YRISNSGT
+352 YRIYNNGT
-360 APLRLTG
+360 APLSLTG
-367 LDVEGDFAVEGIS
+367 LDVEGDFAVEGIT
-380 AETVVNAKSYV
+380 AETVVSPKSYV
-391 TFNIVAKGT
+391 SFNIVAKGT

-407 QITISSEEGGDYALI
+407 QITISSYEGGDYALI
-422 VKAVVAEEGKWFEA
+422 VKAFVAEEGKWFEP
-436 FDDGKVPVNMPVVD
+436 FNDSKVPVNMPVVD
-450 GYWFVSSSGSTVGM
+450 GYWYVSNGM
-464 LYQSSDM
+464 LYQSSNM
-471 EGHIQ
+471 EGRIQ

-493 GYDSSYNSALLKVY
+493 GYESSYGSSSPMLNVY
-507 WSTDRNTWTK
+507 WSTDCNTWTK

-522 TSGVADEWK
+522 TSSEADQWK

-537 KIYSVTGLPAGNI
+537 KIFTINGLPAGNI

-563 IYGGTLVETA
+563 IYGGTLVEIA
-573 HDMVTVSSNIP
+573 HDMVAVSSNLP
-584 AEAQVNNA
+584 AEAMVNNTYNA
-592 YSVSVTLKNAN
+592 SVTLKNAN
-603 TETEAAGQYKVRL
+603 TETEGAGSYKVRL

-621 MVAETEGADI
+621 MVAETEGGDI

-636 MAFNLSYTPHKAGV
+636 LAFSLSYTPHKVGV
-650 QKVYVAFEAEDYV
+650 QKMYVAFEAEDYV

-674 EEQATSQVQ
+674 EEQASNQVQ
-683 VGDYYTNNNKT
+683 VGDFYANDNKT
-694 PLDINNSN
+694 PLDIHNSN
-702 TESEAVYT
+702 TESEAIYT
-710 ADDLGLAAGTKINK
+710 AENLGLTAGTKINK
-724 ITWRGYSMSKDV
+724 ITWRGYSTSKDV
-736 TTDVQVWIENTEDVA
+736 TTDVKVWIENTDDVA

-764 IYDGQYTFKKQGSSS
+764 IYDGQYTFKKQGSNS
-779 NRTDMLSVSL
+779 NRTDMLTVNL
-789 AEPFVYEGQSLRI
+789 TEPFVYEGQSLRI
-802 HVRSMEIN
+802 HVRSMDN
-810 GYTTVYFEN
+810 DYTTVYFEN

-856 DPTTLSGTV
+856 DPTTLSGNV

-873 IADQNVTLV
+873 VADQNVTLT
-882 SGDVL
+882 SGNVL
-887 YEATTDGEG
+887 YEATTDAEG
-896 HYTMDVI
+896 HYTMNVI

-917 YNPFTQEVSFTGG
+917 YTPFAQEVSFADG
-930 SQVVDAALVV
+930 SKVVDAALVV
-940 AKGLTID
+940 AKGLAID

-962 VTVKATN
+962 VKVKATN

-974 TEAGSYTAQLLNADG
+974 TAAGSYTAQLLNASG

-1059 SYSTNYN
+1059 SYSTNYD

-1144 EKGGNSSNRIVML
+1144 EKGGSSNNRIVML

-1185 SGAYFEYFSETEY
+1185 SGAYFEYFNETEY

-1304 YAAREFAEGEIY
+1304 YAAREFAEGEVY

>member
-10 LMLIAMGLCPA
+10 LMLIMMGLSPA
-21 MAQTQTHEAPYEVDF
+21 IAQTQTHEEPYEVDF
-36 NTRINTSSGFSVAP
+36 NTSISTSSGFSVAP

-70 EGGWLYTSYNQAEGV
+70 AGGWLYTNSNQAEGV

-106 SSHADEAS
+106 SSHADDAS

-119 VTEGTDGTLQI
+119 VTEGADGELQI

-189 HADEADVVLHPGLTI
+189 HADEADVVLRRGLTI
-204 SSAQLNT
+204 ASAQLNT
-211 RTPEVTA
+211 KEPEVTPE
-218 AGTYTLKFV
+218 GTYTLKFNFYV
-227 YRVSNTGEVDLNP
+227 RNTGEVDLKP
-240 GDEGYEVRLYMKA
+240 GDEGYEVKLYMKA
-253 PEAGS
+253 SEAAT
-258 EDILLKT
+258 EDILLRT
-265 IPVEE
+265 IPIDQA
-270 TLAAGDQGSNTNV
+270 LAVNQQSSTTSFEVVLNYD
-283 EIELA
+283 
-288 YEDYPDTYSYYFEEG
+288 DYPDTYSYYFEEG

-311 YYQSTPVPYE
+311 YYSSTPVPYK
-321 AVFAL
+321 ADFKL
-326 TDADGNEVKSG
+326 TDNNSNEVKSG
-337 VTIDFGL
+337 TTIDFGL
-344 VSGPRSKS
+344 VQGEQSKT
-352 YRISNSGT
+352 YRIYNNGT
-360 APLRLTG
+360 APLSLTG
-367 LDVEGDFAVEGIS
+367 LDVEGDFAVEGIT
-380 AETVVNAKSYV
+380 AETVVSPKSYV
-391 TFNIVAKGT
+391 SFNIVAKGT

-422 VKAVVAEEGKWFEA
+422 VKAVVAEEGKWFEP
-436 FDDGKVPVNMPVVD
+436 FNDSKVPVNMPVVD
-450 GYWFVSSSGSTVGM
+450 GYWYVSNGM
-464 LYQSSDM
+464 LYQSSNM
-471 EGHIQ
+471 EGRIQ

-493 GYDSSYNSALLKVY
+493 GYDSSYNSALLNVY

-563 IYGGTLVETA
+563 IYGGTLVETV
-573 HDMVTVSSNIP
+573 HDMVAVSSNIP

-592 YSVSVTLKNAN
+592 YSASVTLKNAN
-603 TETEAAGQYKVRL
+603 TETEAAGQYKVRM
-616 YADNQ
+616 YADGEV
-621 MVAETEGADI
+621 VAETEGAAI

-636 MAFNLSYTPHKAGV
+636 LAFNLSYTPHKAGV

-702 TESEAVYT
+702 TESEAIYT
-710 ADDLGLAAGTKINK
+710 AENLKLAAGTKINK
-724 ITWRGYSMSKDV
+724 ITWRGYSTSKDV

-751 VGSEMKDV
+751 VGSDMKDV

-764 IYDGQYTFKKQGSSS
+764 IYDGQYTFRKQGGS
-779 NRTDMLSVSL
+779 NNRMDMLTVNL
-789 AEPFVYEGQSLRI
+789 TEPFVYEGQSLRI

-810 GYTTVYFEN
+810 GYTSVYFEN

-828 RSSYSTTDFSQMS
+828 RSSFSTTDFSQMS

-856 DPTTLSGTV
+856 DPTTLSGNVTLADDASPVADQTV
-865 TLAEDGTP
+865 TLT
-873 IADQNVTLV
+873 
-882 SGDVL
+882 SGNVL
-887 YEATTDGEG
+887 YEATTDAEG
-896 HYTMDVI
+896 HYTMNVI

-917 YNPFTQEVSFTGG
+917 YNPFAQEVSFTGG
-930 SQVVDAALVV
+930 SQVVNAALVV
-940 AKGLTID
+940 AKPLAVD

-952 AEAVANNEVT
+952 AEAVANNDVN

-974 TEAGSYTAQLLNADG
+974 TEAGSYTARLLNAAG
-989 EQIAEAETVALAAGE
+989 EQIAEADAVALAAGE
-1004 QHDYVFT
+1004 QHDYVFS
-1011 FRPTEVGSME
+1011 FHPTEVGLVE
-1021 VYAAFEG
+1021 VYAVFEG
-1028 LNFSEESE
+1028 VNFSEQTE
-1036 HATIEVKEE
+1036 HVTINVKEE

-1144 EKGGNSSNRIVML
+1144 EKGGSSNNRIVML

-1185 SGAYFEYFSETEY
+1185 SGAYFEYFNETEY

-1221 TAKQLAGNIT
+1221 TAKQLVGNIT
-1231 DMDGNV
+1231 DVDGNA

-1254 KADNEGRYFVDV
+1254 KADNQGHYYVEV
-1266 VQADHTYTATFCV
+1266 VQTENTYTATFSV

-1286 VENVTF
+1286 IEGISF
-1292 AEGNVEMDVQLG
+1292 AEGHVEQDVVLS

-1451 EDLPVPTGIDDEW
+1451 EDLPVPTGVVTID
-1464 MEDEGRK
+1464 
-1471 MNGKRVYDL
+1471 NGQLTIDNSGNVYDL
-1480 QGRSVSYGT
+1480 QGRLVSHGYHVPP
-1489 NSIRT
+1489 I
-1494 TPKKGIYILNG
+1494 KKGIYIING
-1505 KKVVLK
+1505 KKTVVK